1 MVLLCDSQV
10 LRARNR
16 GRKLWH
22 LSSGGWASQLHVQ
35 LRAFRWCFPIHILSY
50 FEYINK
56 IWLNMDLEYI
66 IQFISIC
73 LSYFDVSHF
82 EIWTES
88 EYIYICIYLKTKKVV
103 HFPIFNGW
111 RSRNI
116 WITENPFL
124 RLLFYA
130 GWIVEWLWPCQ
141 ALRHVNSLTYFVQ
154 CDYDKGL
161 WLFHANP
168 KISYRM
174 QYFLGFRISFTV
186 VSQQNLCTC
195 FYTQRSRY
203 TAVYSW
209 PFGCSSHWAS
219 SIYR

>member
-16 GRKLWH
+16 GESCGISPVVVGHPNYVSNLG
-22 LSSGGWASQLHVQ
+22 LFGGVFQS
-35 LRAFRWCFPIHILSY
+35 FPIHILSY
-50 FEYINK
+50 FEYINMIK
-56 IWLNMDLEYI
+56 YGSIEYI

-88 EYIYICIYLKTKKVV
+88 EYIYIYYIHIYMYLKTLKKWYVFQFLMGEGQGTFESQKP
-103 HFPIFNGW
+103 FP
-111 RSRNI
+111 SP
-116 WITENPFL
+116 TFL
-124 RLLFYA
+124 RRLNCWMALTMSGAETCKQPHIILFSA
-130 GWIVEWLWPCQ
+130 
-141 ALRHVNSLTYFVQ
+141 TTTK
-154 CDYDKGL
+154 DYD
-161 WLFHANP
+161 F
-168 KISYRM
+168 SM
-174 QYFLGFRISFTV
+174 Q
-186 VSQQNLCTC
+186 SQR
-195 FYTQRSRY
+195 QRSRY